1 MESFS
6 NINLSKPLFRAIDE
20 MGFTSPTPI
29 QKEAYSVISS
39 GRDMVGIAQTGTGK
53 TLAYLMPILNN
64 LNFIKDN
71 SAPRVLI
78 IVPTRELVV
87 QVMNYV
93 EELVKYKNL
102 RVFEVYGDTNIN
114 TQIDKIADGGD
125 ILVATPGRL
134 YDLILCKAVKI
145 KSVQKL
151 VLDEVDVLLDLGFR
165 LQLQN
170 IFDLLPEKRQNIMFS
185 ATMTDEV
192 ELLIQDYFLLPI
204 KIQIAISGE
213 PLKTINQTSY
223 FVKNFL
229 TKVNLLV
236 YLLSNKEKF
245 DKVLI
250 FVSSKNHADKIFD
263 ALLNNEVTK
272 IGIIHSNKSHN
283 TRVETLEKFENGDL
297 RILIATDLIA
307 RGLDFKNLSYVI
319 NFDTPNYPEN
329 YIHRI
334 GRTGRANNVGNS
346 ILFYTQIEE
355 EYKLAIEEL
364 MNFEIPELDFPDEV
378 KENHQLIADEIPKIR
393 TKLNRKEKTGK
404 LSGAFHEKSDKNKK
418 VNLGGSYRREL
429 AAKYKKPL
437 TKGDKYAKKKKK

>member
-1 MESFS
+1 MENFS
-6 NINLSKPLFRAIDE
+6 SINLSKPLFRAIE
-20 MGFTSPTPI
+20 GMGFTTPTPI

-93 EELVKYKNL
+93 ENLVKYKNL
-102 RVFEVYGDTNIN
+102 RVFGVYGDTNIN

-151 VLDEVDVLLDLGFR
+151 ILDEVDVLLDLGFR

-213 PLKTINQTSY
+213 PLKSIQQSCY
-223 FVKNFL
+223 PVKNFL
-229 TKVNLLV
+229 TKINLLV

-263 ALLNNEVTK
+263 ALINNEVSK

-283 TRVETLEKFENGDL
+283 TRVDTLEKFESGDL
-297 RILIATDLIA
+297 RILIATDVIA

-334 GRTGRANNVGNS
+334 GRTGRANHVGNS

-378 KENHQLIADEIPKIR
+378 KENNQLIADEIPKIR

>member
-1 MESFS
+1 
-6 NINLSKPLFRAIDE
+6 

>member
-1 MESFS
+1 MNNFS
-6 NINLSKPLFRAIDE
+6 EINLSKPLFRAIDE
-20 MGFTSPTPI
+20 MGFTQPTPI
-29 QKEAYSVISS
+29 QQEAYSIISS

-64 LNFIKDN
+64 LSFIKDN

-93 EELVKYKNL
+93 EDLVKYKNL
-102 RVFEVYGDTNIN
+102 RVFGVYGDTNIN

-145 KSVQKL
+145 KAVQKL
-151 VLDEVDVLLDLGFR
+151 ILDEVDVLLDLGFR

-192 ELLIQDYFLLPI
+192 ELLIQDYFILPI

-213 PLKTINQTSY
+213 PLKSIQQSCY
-223 FVKNFL
+223 AVRNFL
-229 TKVNLLV
+229 TKINLLA
-236 YLLSNKEKF
+236 YLLNDKEKF
-245 DKVLI
+245 DKVLV
-250 FVSSKNHADKIFD
+250 FVSSKNHADKIFE
-263 ALLNNEVTK
+263 ALQKQEVAK
-272 IGIIHSNKSHN
+272 LGIIHSNKSHN
-283 TRVETLEKFENGDL
+283 TRIETLEKFERGDL
-297 RILIATDLIA
+297 RILISTDVIS

-346 ILFYTQIEE
+346 ILFFTEVE
-355 EYKLAIEEL
+355 LEYKLAIEEL
-364 MNFEIPELDFPDEV
+364 MNYEIPELDFPDDV
-378 KENHQLIADEIPKIR
+378 RENYQLIADEIPKIR
-393 TKLNRKEKTGK
+393 TKINRKEKTEK
-404 LSGAFHEKSDKNKK
+404 LSGAFHEKSEKNKK

>member
-1 MESFS
+1 MDSFS
-6 NINLSKPLFRAIDE
+6 SINLSKPLFRAIDE
-20 MGFTSPTPI
+20 MGFSQPTPI
-29 QKEAYSVISS
+29 QQEAYSVISS
-39 GRDMVGIAQTGTGK
+39 GRDIVGIAQTGTGK

-87 QVMNYV
+87 QVLKYV
-93 EELVKYKNL
+93 EDLIQYKNL
-102 RVFEVYGDTNIN
+102 RVFGVYGDTNIN

-151 VLDEVDVLLDLGFR
+151 ILDEVDVLLDLGFR

-192 ELLIQDYFLLPI
+192 ELLIQDYFILPI

-213 PLKTINQTSY
+213 PLKSIHQSCY
-223 FVKNFL
+223 SVRNFL
-229 TKVNLLV
+229 TKINLLA
-236 YLLSNKEKF
+236 YLLSDQQKF
-245 DKVLI
+245 DKVLV

-263 ALLNNEVTK
+263 ALQKQDITK
-272 IGIIHSNKSHN
+272 LGIIHSNKSHN
-283 TRVETLEKFENGDL
+283 TRVETLEKFERGDY
-297 RILIATDLIA
+297 RILISTDVIS

-334 GRTGRANNVGNS
+334 GRTGRANHVGNS
-346 ILFYTQIEE
+346 ILFFTEVE
-355 EYKLAIEEL
+355 LEYKLAIEEL
-364 MNFEIPELDFPDEV
+364 MNYEIPELDLPDDV
-378 KENHQLIADEIPKIR
+378 QENYQLIADEIPKIR
-393 TKLNRKEKTGK
+393 TKINRNEKTGK
-404 LSGAFHEKSDKNKK
+404 LANAFHEKSDKNKK